1 VVLYAVFFH
10 HQLYNEEV
18 CFLLSTILHL
28 YFNVRIYYLSP
39 PNILSRLSKAPSQ
52 KWGQTTTVT
61 NNIPPLE
68 SINF

>member
-1 VVLYAVFFH
+1 LYAVFFH

-39 PNILSRLSKAPSQ
+39 P
-52 KWGQTTTVT
+52 
-61 NNIPPLE
+61 
-68 SINF
+68 